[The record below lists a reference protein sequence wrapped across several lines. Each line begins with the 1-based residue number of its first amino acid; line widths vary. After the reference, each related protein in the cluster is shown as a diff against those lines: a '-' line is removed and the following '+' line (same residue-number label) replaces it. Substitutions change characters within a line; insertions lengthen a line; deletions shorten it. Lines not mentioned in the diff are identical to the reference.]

1 MSATAA
7 AAAADHD
14 DDDELLQMS
23 RLDSYYAWLPWP
35 VENSTVQ
42 LQEEQTTPSTINYN
56 GCWVLVPSPA
66 HCRHTT
72 RLQGNGSVS
81 SGSNHKHHAT
91 YAQLIQRLQ
100 AAGAGGVMMY
110 DTRCQGDDIDNIKP
124 QGPADESL
132 DLHIPAT
139 MISYASGMRLKRII
153 QASDNQTAA
162 ITFKTLQVPGFFLA
176 IDGQHKLA
184 EVGWLQI
191 PYLIHLAWAAQ
202 WLQYTS
208 KLHKRLRRE
217 DEDGQGSLVIPL
229 FEGAPLSPDGG
240 YLRRS
245 IKLPPLQQ
253 LKAYKH
259 FSVEMALTCGGGGL
273 DRDCPAW
280 DHVIQMFVCCDD
292 PPGGRPCD
300 PCAITP
306 WLVAGSRSRP
316 NMYPRH
322 PDSEAQGD
330 IMSHTKDALH
340 HTPSVYDGSTLCG
353 RELARWVTPF
363 RRRVGHWITDV
374 THLRG
379 LITSE
384 RCLFQVQAPPW
395 AGDWVPNINLRC
407 THRHHPPS
415 ESQPKSHT

>member
-1 MSATAA
+1 MELT
-7 AAAADHD
+7 HD
-14 DDDELLQMS
+14 VICPLLLFLTTTLVFQSCTDRYSCVVRGTKLNTLFRCGGDVMLQRAKQQCHALQMHGCVDKHTQHS
-23 RLDSYYAWLPWP
+23 AQYLHMLLMGGM
-35 VENSTVQ
+35 STCDVMVAI
-42 LQEEQTTPSTINYN
+42 LK
-56 GCWVLVPSPA
+56 
-66 HCRHTT
+66 HCT
-72 RLQGNGSVS
+72 
-81 SGSNHKHHAT
+81 
-91 YAQLIQRLQ
+91 
-100 AAGAGGVMMY
+100 AGM
-110 DTRCQGDDIDNIKP
+110 
-124 QGPADESL
+124 
-132 DLHIPAT
+132 
-139 MISYASGMRLKRII
+139 
-153 QASDNQTAA
+153 
-162 ITFKTLQVPGFFLA
+162 QVPGFFLA

-322 PDSEAQGD
+322 PGNR
-330 IMSHTKDALH
+330 L
-340 HTPSVYDGSTLCG
+340 
-353 RELARWVTPF
+353 
-363 RRRVGHWITDV
+363 
-374 THLRG
+374 
-379 LITSE
+379 
-384 RCLFQVQAPPW
+384 
-395 AGDWVPNINLRC
+395 
-407 THRHHPPS
+407 
-415 ESQPKSHT
+415 